1 MPSGR
6 NTTVGT
12 ELKKIVDAMSAIQA
26 ALSRLAPMVAGGN
39 SANGAV
45 PLPRPVRKLRLTP
58 KRQAALKL
66 QGQYL
71 GALRSLTP
79 AQKKKVKAV
88 AQEKGVV
95 PATKL
100 ARQLSG
106 KR

>member
-6 NTTVGT
+6 RTTVGA
-12 ELKKIVDAMSAIQA
+12 ELKTIIDAMSAIQV
-26 ALSRLAPMVAGGN
+26 ALTRLAPMVANGP
-39 SANGAV
+39 ANGAA
-45 PLPRPVRKLRLTP
+45 LPRLPRRLRLTP

-71 GALRSLTP
+71 GALRRLNP
-79 AQKKKVKAV
+79 AQKKKVRAV

-100 ARQLSG
+100 ARQLAG
-106 KR
+106 R

>member
-6 NTTVGT
+6 KTTVGA
-12 ELKKIVDAMSAIQA
+12 ELKTIIDAMSAIQV
-26 ALSRLAPMVAGGN
+26 ALTRLAPMVASGA
-39 SANGAV
+39 ANGAAL
-45 PLPRPVRKLRLTP
+45 PKLPRRLRLTA

-71 GALRSLTP
+71 GALRRLTP
-79 AQKKKVKAV
+79 AQKKKVRAV

-100 ARQLSG
+100 ARQLAG
-106 KR
+106 Q